1 MKGAPSQSLAIRLL
15 CRLSGVAAILV
26 MVTGIVDLLV
36 WRLGTAPLV
45 ESTTQLSL
53 PLPTTAIGLA
63 GIGISLWLGRS
74 DSVPNWS
81 IVASRIIAALA
92 VAWAVVFLIEWIWT
106 LDLGVDQLL
115 FADRL
120 RPVAGRPA
128 GRPSASVVI
137 TLVLIGAALISLHAD
152 SPLAHMTTRV
162 GTSLALLIT
171 FTIVVSHV
179 NGARDYY
186 HVYPVGDMALVS
198 ALTLG
203 LAALGVLLVR
213 PAARGGLSSI
223 LIDDAAGGV
232 LARRLL
238 PVAILVPMVLG
249 RLWLSGAVAGWY
261 DPKGGASLF
270 VVASTVVLVWA
281 VARSAHVVH
290 AADVQRGRLLVRE
303 QMAREEAERA
313 NQAKGNFLAVMSHEL
328 RTPLSAIIG
337 YEELLADEI
346 TGPIN
351 DGQRQQLSRIKAS
364 ARHLLQ
370 LIDEI
375 LTYSRA
381 EVGREAV
388 DIETVPLQAVI
399 DDAVALVAPMA
410 DDKGVALTCTPLD
423 AVTPIRT
430 DAQKVRQIV
439 VNLLSNAIKFTE
451 RGGSVAVIVQ
461 TSERRVVIEIRDSG
475 IGIAGEFLDR
485 IFEPFWQVEQKATRT
500 AGGTGLGLSVSRR
513 LARML
518 GGDIDVESTV
528 GVGSTFIVTLP
539 IDALNLAQSHPR
551 ASPPRP
557 SLTDA
562 QPSPRRAPA
571 SVESS
576 ASART

>member
-15 CRLSGVAAILV
+15 ARVSGAAAIV
-26 MVTGIVDLLV
+26 VVVTGAVDLLV
-36 WRLGTAPLV
+36 WRLGNAPLV

-53 PLPTTAIGLA
+53 PLPATAL
-63 GIGISLWLGRS
+63 GIIALGASLWLGRS

-81 IVASRIIAALA
+81 IVASRIVAAFV
-92 VAWAVVFLIEWIWT
+92 VAWAAVFVIEWVWN
-106 LDLGVDQLL
+106 LDLGPDKLL

-120 RPVAGRPA
+120 RPNPGRPP
-128 GRPSASVVI
+128 GRPSASVVV
-137 TLVLIGAALISLHAD
+137 TMVLLGASLIALHAD
-152 SPLAHMTTRV
+152 SPIAHMTTRI

-223 LIDDAAGGV
+223 LIDEAAGGV

-290 AADVQRGRLLVRE
+290 AADVQRARLLVRE

-346 TGPIN
+346 TGPVN

-399 DDAVALVAPMA
+399 DDAVALVAPLA
-410 DDKGVALTCTPLD
+410 DDKGVALTCTPLTD
-423 AVTPIRT
+423 VTPIRT
-430 DAQKVRQIV
+430 DPQKVRQIV

-451 RGGSVAVIVQ
+451 RGGSVGATVK
-461 TSERRVVIEIRDSG
+461 TYERRVVIEVRDSG
-475 IGIAGEFLDR
+475 IGIASEYLDR

-518 GGDIDVESTV
+518 GGDIEVESTV

-539 IDALNLAQSHPR
+539 LDALNLAQSHPR
-551 ASPPRP
+551 ASPRP
-557 SLTDA
+557 SLAEA
-562 QPSPRRAPA
+562 QASPRRAPA